1 MRLSVKLFVYVIVLA
16 GSRFNKWPVFRSMS
30 RFREPTKDT
39 EAPRDCPQWE
49 DATTSGPEVEREL
62 PPELNPG
69 KAVQWGKVHPRGGDH
84 PDTLPTFW
92 SPTGASHWLTNWIS
106 FGKGPS

>member
-1 MRLSVKLFVYVIVLA
+1 MHLSVKLFVYVSVLA

-30 RFREPTKDT
+30 RFKEPAKDT
-39 EAPRDCPQWE
+39 EASRDCHQWE

-69 KAVQWGKVHPRGGDH
+69 KAVQWGQDHPRGGIL
-84 PDTLPTFW
+84 DTLPTLW
-92 SPTGASHWLTNWIS
+92 SPTGASHWLTN